1 MDTTRFTNRTVV
13 ITSAS
18 GWMGTAMARRF
29 AAECTNLVLAARRRE
44 KLGAMVDE
52 IGDGR
57 ALAVTTDVT
66 HEDDVAALMDTA
78 AQRFGG
84 IDILVQNAGT
94 NFPKALGDL
103 TLDDWRFLMATNA
116 ESTFLGARAALPH
129 LERSRGSIVNFT
141 RGLAVELG
149 DRGIRVNAIA
159 PTLTVDNTLASTPGV
174 DVWLDKA
181 ATRQALPGHATPD
194 DVAAAAAFLASDDA
208 RFITGVI
215 LPLDGGVT
223 AHSGQAEF
231 L

>member
-1 MDTTRFTNRTVV
+1 MN
-13 ITSAS
+13 IT
-18 GWMGTAMARRF
+18 
-29 AAECTNLVLAARRRE
+29 
-44 KLGAMVDE
+44 
-52 IGDGR
+52 
-57 ALAVTTDVT
+57 
-66 HEDDVAALMDTA
+66 
-78 AQRFGG
+78 
-84 IDILVQNAGT
+84 
-94 NFPKALGDL
+94 
-103 TLDDWRFLMATNA
+103 ATNG
-116 ESTFLGARAALPH
+116 LGGDRQFTAFNAAK
-129 LERSRGSIVNFT
+129 GAAVNFT

-174 DVWLDKA
+174 DVWLEKA